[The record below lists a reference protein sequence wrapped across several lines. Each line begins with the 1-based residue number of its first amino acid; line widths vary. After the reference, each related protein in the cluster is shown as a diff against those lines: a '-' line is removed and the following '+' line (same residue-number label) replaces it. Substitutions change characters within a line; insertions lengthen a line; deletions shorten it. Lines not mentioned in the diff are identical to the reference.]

1 MLLGG
6 TTTYHRRDQQVDPV
20 PPALPEAGE
29 RECREFQNNLKFRID
44 FFLNI
49 IYLLFCIKYLNG

>member
-1 MLLGG
+1 VEL
-6 TTTYHRRDQQVDPV
+6 TYHRRDQQVDPV

-44 FFLNI
+44 FFCCKEIEYYLFI
-49 IYLLFCIKYLNG
+49 ILY